1 MKYLLTLISAL
12 LLFPLSSCS
21 DGDDMPF
28 RDELSGTVW
37 SQKIGYS
44 THTFYFGIR
53 HECTYDVRIEGW
65 KPISRER
72 TYTYSAPEV
81 SIIAWGHTVEATGRI
96 EGNVLKIHY
105 DDEDLVLEKIR

>member
-37 SQKIGYS
+37 SQKDRFSSDALYFDIE
-44 THTFYFGIR
+44 HRCTFIEQTSGMKDLKLECYYYYDAPNVTIEIFGR
-53 HECTYDVRIEGW
+53 KYTGHIENGVLYIQLSGW
-65 KPISRER
+65 
-72 TYTYSAPEV
+72 
-81 SIIAWGHTVEATGRI
+81 
-96 EGNVLKIHY
+96 
-105 DDEDLVLEKIR
+105 DLALTRP